1 MLILSCM
8 RQPAGVNKK
17 QIEVLLVIFLAA
29 MYLYVLL
36 KAWYV
41 PITYDEAYTIEH
53 YATMPFVDIMY
64 APEAFNLAN
73 NHVLNTLLTRC
84 MLLFTVHPFGL
95 RLPNVLAYA
104 LFLYSALK
112 ISRNWFDSRLLQV
125 LCLMAI
131 VLNPML
137 SEFFALCRGYG
148 LGIAFQ
154 LFALLQLTNMVYKLP
169 GQSRTAIHSC
179 LLAVLLSV
187 YSSFSLLLPGLCIIA
202 LTVILQ
208 YQSCPG
214 KTALERLVRAL
225 IIPVI
230 YSLGLLALVCRPLQY
245 LVAANALFHG
255 GTRNFIA
262 DTWGSMISDLLGLRP
277 RDFAAFDEGNYDSPA
292 LRFWIPASLLFLALC
307 LVMAARQVLCSL
319 RRSWVIQIPLL
330 VLGGSILG
338 INLQFYLMG
347 TRLVNYRVALYLYP
361 LLMLLFFAL
370 LHTWQKRHSKAVFIA
385 AATITGALL
394 VNFLLQLKIAYT
406 TEWPFDAYSDDVCK
420 VITTDT
426 NIVVPHRPATI
437 HTHQLLMPAF
447 NFYIT
452 HEYPGQ
458 IVPVVYGDSLFRAV
472 PDYYDFVYLP
482 KSYVLQMSPVYKII
496 KAYEDS
502 TYLLF
507 RKH

>member
-1 MLILSCM
+1 MNQAAEFDKRQIGIL
-8 RQPAGVNKK
+8 PA
-17 QIEVLLVIFLAA
+17 IFMAA

-53 YATMPFVDIMY
+53 YATMSFGDIMF

-84 MLLFTVHPFGL
+84 MLFFTAHPFGL
-95 RLPNVLAYA
+95 RLPNVLAYS
-104 LFLYSALK
+104 LFLYSAFK
-112 ISRNWFDSRLLQV
+112 ISRNWFDNRLLQL

-131 VLNPML
+131 ALNPML

-154 LFALLQLTNMVYKLP
+154 LFALLQLTNMISEP
-169 GQSRTAIHSC
+169 PRQSTANTHRC

-187 YSSFSLLLPGLCIIA
+187 YSSFSLLLPALCIIA
-202 LTVILQ
+202 LVVFLRYYLCSGKAFFPRLFHAVI
-208 YQSCPG
+208 
-214 KTALERLVRAL
+214 V
-225 IIPVI
+225 PVV
-230 YSLGLLALVCRPLQY
+230 YSLVLLGLVYWPLNY
-245 LVAANALFHG
+245 LVSANALFHG

-262 DTWGSMISDLLGLRP
+262 DTWTSMISDLLGLRP

-292 LRFWIPASLLFLALC
+292 LRFWVPASLLFLAVC
-307 LVMAARQVLCSL
+307 LLTAIGHVLFSFRKSL
-319 RRSWVIQIPLL
+319 VILIPLF

-347 TRLVNYRVALYLYP
+347 TKLVNYRVALYLYP
-361 LLMLLFFAL
+361 LLILLFFSIL
-370 LHTWQKRHSKAVFIA
+370 SSWQAVRRKAVLIMA
-385 AATITGALL
+385 VVVTGGLL
-394 VNFLLQLKIAYT
+394 VNFIMQLKVTYT

-420 VITTDT
+420 T
-426 NIVVPHRPATI
+426 IVTEGTAAKHLPATV

-452 HEYPGQ
+452 HNYPGQ
-458 IVPVVYGDSLFRAV
+458 ILPVVYGDSLFRAV
-472 PDYYDFVYLP
+472 PDHYDFVYLP
-482 KSYVLQMSPVYKII
+482 KAYVQQMSPGYKII

-507 RKH
+507 RKE